1 MAGHSKWA
9 NIKHRKALV
18 DAKRSKFWTKA
29 LREVQVAAR
38 LGGADPDS
46 NPRLRSSLLEARAQN
61 IPKDTIKRSIERG
74 AGRLEGQD
82 FVELTYEGY
91 GPGGVPVMVEC
102 LTDNR
107 NRTVSNVRTAFAKA
121 DGNMGTDGSVAY
133 IFTKQGKMWFESSD
147 EMDFDAVMMAALEAG
162 AEDAEEA
169 DGALEVTTGPYDL
182 PEVRC
187 AMEEAGFTPD
197 RGEVMQ
203 VPANEISVDVTT
215 AKKVLGLIDKLEDDD
230 DVQRVSHNLEM
241 TDELLEALS

>member
-9 NIKHRKALV
+9 NIKHKKAVV
-18 DAKRSKFWTKA
+18 DAKRSKFWTKV

-38 LGGADPDS
+38 LGGADPDA
-46 NPRLRSSLLEARAQN
+46 NPRLRSSLLDARAQN

-74 AGRLEGQD
+74 AGTLEGQD

-91 GPGGVPVMVEC
+91 GPGGVAVMVEC

-107 NRTVSNVRTAFAKA
+107 NRTASNVRTAFAKA

-133 IFTKQGKMWFESSD
+133 IFTKQGKMWFEAG
-147 EMDFDAVMMAALEAG
+147 ETVDFDEVMMAAIEAG

-169 DGALEVTTGPYDL
+169 EGTLEVTTGPYDL
-182 PEVRC
+182 PEVRS
-187 AMEEAGFTPD
+187 AMEEAGFSPD

-203 VPANEISVDVTT
+203 VPANEVSLDVAT

>member
-9 NIKHRKALV
+9 NIKHKKAIV
-18 DAKRSKFWTKA
+18 DAKRSKFWTKV

-38 LGGADPDS
+38 LGGPDPDA
-46 NPRLRSSLLEARAQN
+46 NPRLRTGLLDARAHN

-74 AGRLEGQD
+74 AGMLDGQD
-82 FVELTYEGY
+82 FVELVYEGY
-91 GPGGVPVMVEC
+91 GPGGVAVMVEC

-107 NRTVSNVRTAFAKA
+107 NRTASNVRTAFAKA
-121 DGNMGTDGSVAY
+121 DGNMGNDGAVAY
-133 IFTKQGKMWFESSD
+133 IFTKLGKLWFD
-147 EMDFDAVMMAALEAG
+147 RDDRVDFDDLMMAALVAG

-182 PEVRC
+182 PSVRS
-187 AMEEAGFTPD
+187 AMEEAGFSAD
-197 RGEVMQ
+197 RGEVLQ
-203 VPANEISVDVTT
+203 IPANEVALDVAT
-215 AKKVLGLIDKLEDDD
+215 ARKVLGLIDKLEDDD